1 MVNVGATEPFYR
13 FGAIRCAPLVIGT
26 APRRD

>member
-13 FGAIRCAPLVIGT
+13 SGAIRCAALVIGT
-26 APRRD
+26 ALAD